1 MKKLCRNARPIKNIQ
16 QGKVYNVDYVHQC
29 KCGTVVYGLEEVK
42 EFDADKNPNLKSMCV
57 CNKRINYCYP
67 LFNSNRFEDMS
78 ELTVE
83 DFLEEKTEV
92 VNKLLIHGV
101 SKSF

>member
-1 MKKLCRNARPIKNIQ
+1 MKKLCRKARPLKNLQ

-29 KCGTVVYGLEEVK
+29 KCGTVAYGIEEVK
-42 EFDADKNPNLKSMCV
+42 EFDIDKDPNLKSMCV
-57 CNKRINYCYP
+57 CNTRINYCYP

-92 VNKLLIHGV
+92 VNKLLINIVG
-101 SKSF
+101 KSF